1 MDIKVMALLIPI
13 IAILMGVGIGM
24 LAIFLRYRKQKHMFE
39 LFHQERMAAID
50 KGIEPLPIPEE
61 FFSDSGKPYSPHRPL
76 LVGLICTLTGL
87 GVLVAFYWHHPDM
100 VYYALVPIG
109 FGLAYLIYYFTVGRK
124 QAEAIEA
131 KRQAQSEGSS
141 RAPAFSK

>member
-1 MDIKVMALLIPI
+1 MDIKVMALSIPI
-13 IAILMGVGIGM
+13 IAIVMGIGIGM
-24 LAIFLRYRKQKHMFE
+24 LAIYLRYQRQKSMFE

-50 KGIEPLPIPEE
+50 KGIEPPPIPEE
-61 FFSDSGKPYSPHRPL
+61 FFSDDGKPYSPHRAL
-76 LVGLICTLTGL
+76 LVGLVFTLTGL
-87 GVLVAFYWHHPDM
+87 GLLVAFYWYHPDK

-131 KRQAQSEGSS
+131 KRQAQSEAAS
-141 RAPAFSK
+141 RPPVYSK